1 MTNEKTPTLEKLEAA
16 LRHYSSY
23 GAAIQSVK
31 DQREEHVWKIKN
43 TLRKYL
49 IDEQIL
55 KDMVFEVGEY
65 RDKTELTH
73 DAPEIPLVD
82 MLEEHFQFNAW
93 YLMSFKRPDSEA
105 GYEHVTV
112 KINQY
117 GITITLLDDMSKEE
131 IKQLKEKFGFTI
143 DTCSYTDNICQAKDR
158 IKYFEEKLDLYG

>member
-23 GAAIQSVK
+23 DAAIQSVK

-43 TLRKYL
+43 TLRNYL

-55 KDMVFEVGEY
+55 KGLVFEVGEY
-65 RDKTELTH
+65 RNKIELTH
-73 DAPEIPLVD
+73 DAPETLLVE
-82 MLEEHFQFNAW
+82 MLEEHFQFKPW
-93 YLMSFKRPDSEA
+93 YLMSFKRPDSET
-105 GYEHVTV
+105 GYEHVV
-112 KINQY
+112 IKINRWS
-117 GITITLLDDMSKEE
+117 ITITLLDDMSKEE

-143 DTCSYTDNICQAKDR
+143 DTCGYVDDICRAKDR